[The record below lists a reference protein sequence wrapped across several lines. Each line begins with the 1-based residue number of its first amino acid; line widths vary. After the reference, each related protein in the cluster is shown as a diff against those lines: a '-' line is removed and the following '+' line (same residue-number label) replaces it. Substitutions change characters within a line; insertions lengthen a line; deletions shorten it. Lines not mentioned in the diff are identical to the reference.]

1 MSTIIAGRFETQD
14 AASAAVSALDRAG
27 FAATDVQSFYLTPRG
42 MRGNVPVVDN
52 DQPAVGTEHAGA
64 KAAAGAAVGAAV
76 GLAVGVAA
84 APLAAPAAAVAGAV
98 AGVGVGAYGGSLIGG
113 VSGSGG
119 GEVEAK
125 AERNEP
131 VERRSGMIVAVRAD
145 EAGPERAIQ
154 ALREAGAEDIER
166 ATGEWRNG
174 EWADFDPTSFPDFV
188 DQR

>member
-14 AASAAVSALDRAG
+14 AADAAVAALERAG

-52 DQPAVGTEHAGA
+52 DQPAVGTKHAGP
-64 KAAAGAAVGAAV
+64 KAAVGAAAGAVV

-84 APLAAPAAAVAGAV
+84 APLAAPAAAAAGAV
-98 AGVGVGAYGGSLIGG
+98 AGVGVGAYGGALVGG

-119 GEVEAK
+119 GDVEAK
-125 AERNEP
+125 AEHEEP
-131 VERRSGMIVAVRAD
+131 IERRSGMIVAVRAD
-145 EAGPERAIQ
+145 AAGPDHVIQ
-154 ALREAGAEDIER
+154 ALRDAGAEDIER
-166 ATGEWRNG
+166 ATGEWQNG
-174 EWADFDPTSFPDFV
+174 EWVDFDPTSFPDFV